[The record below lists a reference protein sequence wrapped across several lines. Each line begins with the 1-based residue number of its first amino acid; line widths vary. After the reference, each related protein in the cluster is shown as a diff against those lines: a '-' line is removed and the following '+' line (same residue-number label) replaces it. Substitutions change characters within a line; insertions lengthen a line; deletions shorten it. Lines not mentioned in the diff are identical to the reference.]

1 MTYPTNDRYLDPP
14 AIPEYAV
21 CERCGDVHHN
31 DDLLEYDYGSYCA
44 DCIEIV
50 KAEGEDDL

>member
-1 MTYPTNDRYLDPP
+1 MEEIRGHDRYLDPP

-31 DDLLEYDYGSYCA
+31 DDLQSHDYGWYCA

-50 KAEGEDDL
+50 KAEGEE